1 MFRRKLI
8 RARRRP
14 NLIALQ
20 AVWDRQRFPKI
31 LDNEAVGNDIK
42 DSLCRDGSTNR
53 SDFGDQFASLPNG
66 LAV

>member
-14 NLIALQ
+14 NLLALQ

-31 LDNEAVGNDIK
+31 LDTEAGGNDSE
-42 DSLCRDGSTNR
+42 DSLCRDGPTNR
-53 SDFGDQFASLPNG
+53 SDFGDEIASVQKG
-66 LAV
+66 LAL